1 MSITFVGAFG
11 YDPVS
16 PPEGQNIVT
25 TTRSHS
31 NRTVVDAVEAC
42 DPSEILRAGGAGHK
56 VKSLKYSTGI
66 MGISDPQSGHVSIK
80 FFLKKIK

>member
-1 MSITFVGAFG
+1 MTYETYTCIVDYITVVGAFG

-56 VKSLKYSTGI
+56 VKPITAT
-66 MGISDPQSGHVSIK
+66 K
-80 FFLKKIK
+80 FC